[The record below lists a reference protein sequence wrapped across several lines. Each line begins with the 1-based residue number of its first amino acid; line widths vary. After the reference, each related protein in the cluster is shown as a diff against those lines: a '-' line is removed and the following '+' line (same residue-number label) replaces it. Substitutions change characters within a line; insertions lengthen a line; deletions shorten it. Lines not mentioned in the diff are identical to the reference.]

1 MEFRGSIASILA
13 VIATASGVGAATL
26 DSAASGIA
34 APTTTI
40 TFNEVA
46 LSTGTSVTNQFA
58 SFGVTFT
65 PGVTYFNTVSQRP
78 NFSGAAA
85 IDFFG
90 APVSI
95 KFGQAVTD
103 MSAAMTANFGGAT
116 FTTFLNG
123 VQVEEFTSTLDLTA
137 NNFYGFTGSLFDEVA
152 LTPSGSTSVAI
163 DNLSFTVAAV
173 PVPASLP
180 MLAAGLLG
188 IGFMAIRHQK
198 KA

>member
-1 MEFRGSIASILA
+1 MEFRGFIASILT
-13 VIATASGVGAATL
+13 VVATTTGVSAATL

-46 LSTGTSVTNQFA
+46 LATGDSVTNQFA
-58 SFGVTFT
+58 GFGVTFT
-65 PGVTYFNTVSQRP
+65 PGVSYFSSVSPRP

-123 VQVEEFTSTLDLTA
+123 VQVEEFTSSLDLSA

-152 LTPSGSTSVAI
+152 LTPTGSTSVAI
-163 DNLSFTVAAV
+163 DNLSFTVAPV

-180 MLAAGLLG
+180 LLAAGLLG
-188 IGFMAIRHQK
+188 IGIMARRHQK
-198 KA
+198 EA